1 MVCATVQVFLPGPV
15 VLERHELVEV
25 GAAVDHHFFV
35 NGDAGAG
42 AFEFGQAFSDVQCVQ
57 RFLGA
62 DQGSGVVGGD
72 GTGFLGCQAT
82 GAVEAVHVGFVGV
95 TGVGRFGDYFAVF
108 FIEFVP
114 AQHGVILLLE
124 GQSGGLACWI

>member
-1 MVCATVQVFLPGPV
+1 MVCATVQVLLPGPV

-25 GAAVDHHFFV
+25 SAAVDHHFFV

-42 AFEFGQAFSDVQCVQ
+42 AFEFGEAFSYVQCVQ

-62 DQGSGVVGGD
+62 NQGSGVGG
-72 GTGFLGCQAT
+72 GHGAGLLSRETA

-108 FIEFVP
+108 FVEFVP
-114 AQHGVILLLE
+114 AQHGDE
-124 GQSGGLACWI
+124 TPA